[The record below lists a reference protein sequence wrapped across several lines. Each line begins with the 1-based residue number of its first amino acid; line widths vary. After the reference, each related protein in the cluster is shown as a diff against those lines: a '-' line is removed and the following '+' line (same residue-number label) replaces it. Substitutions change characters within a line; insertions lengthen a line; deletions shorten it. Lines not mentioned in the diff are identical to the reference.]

1 MTTVRYFSDTVSQI
15 ISLHYMHGLSKVY
28 MKDKLISRNH
38 AILGTYIHASK
49 VFYHCHFIRLNR
61 HVMRVFLRLLPRNNF
76 SRTIRINSRK
86 QDMAY
91 KGLNGEVP

>member
-28 MKDKLISRNH
+28 MYIISKRQIDLPKPCYFRN
-38 AILGTYIHASK
+38 IYTCFKGVLP
-49 VFYHCHFIRLNR
+49 LNR
-61 HVMRVFLRLLPRNNF
+61 HVIRVFLRLLPRNNF